1 MQVGARQ
8 DFPYAA
14 PALMGSVWMWKGV
27 QLDGSPGGQEL
38 RFPVPR
44 PVGILPASSSP
55 TVLPEYPGHRAGKGE
70 LLGGF
75 WVQERPP
82 HYSTSLWGSESWNW
96 QHLVDQSQSLGPK
109 KVQGTADLLA
119 CGVRPRER
127 LGALGAPTARLP
139 PGSPIYAAWW

>member
-1 MQVGARQ
+1 MERGAARWQSRGTGTQVPSAQSHR
-8 DFPYAA
+8 
-14 PALMGSVWMWKGV
+14 
-27 QLDGSPGGQEL
+27 PGPFSL
-38 RFPVPR
+38 H
-44 PVGILPASSSP
+44 LPAPLSSLSTQATGQARVNSWVDSGSRRGLP
-55 TVLPEYPGHRAGKGE
+55 TTPLPSGA
-70 LLGGF
+70 
-75 WVQERPP
+75 
-82 HYSTSLWGSESWNW
+82 SESWNW